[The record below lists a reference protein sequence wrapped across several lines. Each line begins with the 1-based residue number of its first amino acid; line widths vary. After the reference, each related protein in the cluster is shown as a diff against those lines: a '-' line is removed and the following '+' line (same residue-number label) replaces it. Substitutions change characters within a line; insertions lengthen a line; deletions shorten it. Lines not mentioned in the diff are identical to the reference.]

1 MVELRTIETL
11 DANMR
16 YTHTVSNEHEIV
28 GVWGKHAARW
38 AVCRNVAAILAELA
52 VEVQQIV

>member
-1 MVELRTIETL
+1 MVEIRTTDMP
-11 DANMR
+11 DANMQ
-16 YTHTVSNEHEIV
+16 YTHTISNEHEVV

-38 AVCRNVAAILAELA
+38 AVCCNVAAVLAELA